1 MQCKQKAHLEKTY
14 ITLQIRKKNK
24 INKNSKSNEN
34 NKIHEKH
41 KT

>member
-14 ITLQIRKKNK
+14 ITLQIRKKK
-24 INKNSKSNEN
+24 KKNSKSDEN

>member
-1 MQCKQKAHLEKTY
+1 MQAKGSPGENIYNTTNSQKK
-14 ITLQIRKKNK
+14 
-24 INKNSKSNEN
+24 KNSKSDEN

>member
-14 ITLQIRKKNK
+14 ITLQIHKKKKN
-24 INKNSKSNEN
+24 SQSDEN

>member
-1 MQCKQKAHLEKTY
+1 MQAKGSTGENIYNTTNSQK
-14 ITLQIRKKNK
+14 KK
-24 INKNSKSNEN
+24 SKSNEN